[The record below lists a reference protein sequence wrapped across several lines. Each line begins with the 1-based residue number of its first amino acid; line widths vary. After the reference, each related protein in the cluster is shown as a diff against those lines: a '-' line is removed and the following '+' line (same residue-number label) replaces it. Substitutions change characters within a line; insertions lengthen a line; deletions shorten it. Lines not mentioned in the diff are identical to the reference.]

1 MSDPVIS
8 VAMVVRNVQR
18 FLAEAIESIL
28 AQTFTDFEFIIVDF
42 GSTDNSKEIVTK
54 YAATDTRVQMHEIAP
69 CGLAE
74 ARNAAGFLA
83 RGRYIAIMDADD
95 IAAPER
101 LRLQVAFLEKNPG
114 VGVVGG
120 ATEWIDAAGDSLRRE
135 TFPTGNQE
143 IKSAL
148 EVHCPFCQPSVLV
161 RREAFDLVGGY
172 RAAFA
177 PAEDYD
183 LWMRISEHYECA
195 NLSDVLLKYRI
206 HPQQVSFQKRTQ
218 QTLGCIAARVS
229 AAARRS
235 GCSDPLEGV
244 AEINSALL
252 AELGVSEGTQ
262 QVILADEY
270 LCWVRNMS
278 AAGEYES
285 ARKIAAEVVKSPDW
299 EHVERW
305 QAASMQLLLA
315 FLYWKEKAFV
325 KALGT
330 ACRAYMTRPV
340 MLARPLKSLMR
351 WSRSDGST
359 RGASRTAVLPG
370 AKSGQSQEFPDQLCN
385 DNIGSSGNVEVG

>member
-1 MSDPVIS
+1 MNEPLIS
-8 VAMVVRNVQR
+8 VVMVVRNVER
-18 FLAEAIESIL
+18 FLAKAIESIL

-42 GSTDNSKEIVTK
+42 GSTDNSNQIVKK
-54 YAATDTRVQMHEIAP
+54 YAAMDPRVRASEIEP

-74 ARNAAGFLA
+74 ARNAGGFLA

-95 IAAPER
+95 MATPER
-101 LRLQVAFLEKNPG
+101 LNLQAAFLEKNPR

-120 ATEWIDAAGDSLRRE
+120 ATLWIDAAGNPLRKE
-135 TFPTGNQE
+135 TFPTEDQE

-148 EVHCPFCQPSVLV
+148 EIHCPFCQPSVLI

-172 RAAFA
+172 RAIFA

-183 LWMRISEHYECA
+183 LWMRISEHYQCA
-195 NLSDVLLKYRI
+195 NLSEVLLEYRI

-235 GCSDPLEGV
+235 GRPDPLEGA
-244 AEINSALL
+244 AEINPALL
-252 AELGVSEGTQ
+252 TELGVSEATQ
-262 QVILADEY
+262 QFVLADEY

-278 AAGEYES
+278 AAGEYAS
-285 ARKIAAEVVKSPDW
+285 ARKIAAEVLKSPDW

-315 FLYWKEKAFV
+315 VLYWKEKAFL

-340 MLARPLKSLMR
+340 MLARPLKLLVSWGRTRLEYR
-351 WSRSDGST
+351 GS
-359 RGASRTAVLPG
+359 
-370 AKSGQSQEFPDQLCN
+370 Q
-385 DNIGSSGNVEVG
+385 